1 MTRQPER
8 PGLSPVAAIV
18 RRADPDRFTC
28 GLFAPPDR
36 REAVLLLAAVNHELA
51 RAWEV
56 TSVAPLALIRLH
68 WWREIAAPRQDGGA
82 RRAHEIAG
90 PLGEAIDAGVIDP
103 DDIRAMVDA
112 REIDEVPDFATWEVL
127 VRGTA
132 GTLAT
137 AQARVL
143 GADAAATAR
152 IGELG
157 AAYGAI
163 GQLRSIAAL
172 ARRDRCLLPLDLLA
186 EVGMIAEDVTA
197 DPRDPRLAPVRARIA
212 DWARMRLSAGAG
224 TLPRT
229 VIAAGLPGVLA
240 RRDLHRLGSLR
251 AGMPRGAGDRLA
263 VLAAYLRGTVR

>member
-8 PGLSPVAAIV
+8 PTLSAVAAIV

-28 GLFAPPDR
+28 GLFAPPDK

-56 TSVAPLALIRLH
+56 TSVAPLALIRLQ
-68 WWREIAAPRQDGGA
+68 WWREIADGA
-82 RRAHEIAG
+82 RRSHEIAG
-90 PLGEAIDAGVIDP
+90 PLGEAIDAGTIDP
-103 DDIRAMVDA
+103 DDILAMVDA
-112 REIDEVPDFATWEVL
+112 REIDEVPDFLTWETL

-132 GTLAT
+132 GRLAT

-143 GADAAATAR
+143 GADAAATLR

-157 AAYGAI
+157 AAYGAV
-163 GQLRSIAAL
+163 GQLRSIEVV
-172 ARRDRCLLPLDLLA
+172 ARRGRCLLPLDLLA
-186 EVGMIAEDVTA
+186 EAGMIAEDVTA
-197 DPRDPRLAPVRARIA
+197 DPRDPRLAPFRARLA
-212 DWARMRLSAGAG
+212 DWARARFAAGAG

-240 RRDLHRLGSLR
+240 RRDLKYPG
-251 AGMPRGAGDRLA
+251 AARGPGDRLA
-263 VLAAYLRGTVR
+263 VLTAYARGAVC